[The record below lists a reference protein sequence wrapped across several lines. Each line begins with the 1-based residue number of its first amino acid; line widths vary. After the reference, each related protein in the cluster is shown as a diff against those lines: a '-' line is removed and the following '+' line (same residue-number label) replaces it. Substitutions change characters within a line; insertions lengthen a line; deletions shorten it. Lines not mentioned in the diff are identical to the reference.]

1 MSRAASSRT
10 RGHEPRSTHLFQL
23 CFLNNEERSSSSGK
37 MQNSFRT
44 VVTPSR
50 SDPRTKCAQNR
61 DRMHAWQV
69 SRMPRSR
76 MHYACAV
83 LAPQA
88 EGARKAGPPTRDE
101 SEVEILPAAP
111 RPYSDTMDN
120 ELSLRIQ
127 SGPRLVRW
135 MVVLPSLKQAG
146 SKAPYKRTPV
156 PQHDTCAACT

>member
-23 CFLNNEERSSSSGK
+23 CFLSNEERSSSSGK

-50 SDPRTKCAQNR
+50 SDPRTKMCTKNR

-120 ELSLRIQ
+120 KLSLRIQ

-146 SKAPYKRTPV
+146 SKAP
-156 PQHDTCAACT
+156 